1 MTHGKSME
9 KLEKAYRLLQQ
20 FPHGIRAAD
29 FAKKIGAERTAV
41 YDVLNS
47 LLYQGKAENKNN
59 LWYPMQPSHEK
70 EKTSEQ
76 KEKLID
82 TLTGYHE
89 PEYFRKLP

>member
-1 MTHGKSME
+1 
-9 KLEKAYRLLQQ
+9 
-20 FPHGIRAAD
+20 
-29 FAKKIGAERTAV
+29 
-41 YDVLNS
+41 
-47 LLYQGKAENKNN
+47 LYQGKAENKNN